1 MRSIALVSIALAM
14 ALPATARGDRPS
26 LRVATVEE
34 LYAAV
39 NSPSSEGAEIVMAP
53 GLYELSM
60 LDPTGAVRP
69 NLGRLELPP
78 GAALRGQNHYHGDME
93 PIGLDDD
100 GDLVFADPAT
110 ESIIDAGGLPASAFV
125 IPLPN
130 EQAGT
135 GVLRIGRANE
145 VSRLTMRN
153 NAVADGLINIDLV
166 PAGVGGMNA
175 RVTRCILEDANESI
189 VYRHFL
195 ANGTDRDSRALI
207 ERNVMRHLHGRFG
220 MGIRIIANNRTHGS
234 TLRLVLR
241 RNRIYDAGY
250 GLHAQAEG
258 SSDHHFEIVSDG
270 NLIEGTATGMGL
282 EGEFSRAGVTG
293 NNHVTWLSRNDAIVD
308 NNRDVASLAQ
318 FQIPGGVVIRGG
330 IVAAGVTASVND
342 SSVRIHLEG
351 THFARGN
358 TQLDLA
364 AYGAWSSG
372 GSVGKR
378 NRVDVV
384 VCDATTEDPTG
395 SFLAVDAV
403 PPDPPSTAAADRNV
417 ASIGAANVTFVDGT
431 NAVLAGIPLEPPLAI
446 HCPAD
451 VTWVTSDPGGA
462 VVPYPPPIVDSCGGA
477 DVTYAPATGTFLAP
491 GTTTVTASSGA
502 VSCRFNVTVVVE

>member
-1 MRSIALVSIALAM
+1 
-14 ALPATARGDRPS
+14 
-26 LRVATVEE
+26 
-34 LYAAV
+34 
-39 NSPSSEGAEIVMAP
+39 
-53 GLYELSM
+53 
-60 LDPTGAVRP
+60 
-69 NLGRLELPP
+69 
-78 GAALRGQNHYHGDME
+78 
-93 PIGLDDD
+93 
-100 GDLVFADPAT
+100 
-110 ESIIDAGGLPASAFV
+110 
-125 IPLPN
+125 
-130 EQAGT
+130 
-135 GVLRIGRANE
+135 
-145 VSRLTMRN
+145 MRN

-308 NNRDVASLAQ
+308 NNRDAASLAQ

-431 NAVLAGIPLEPPLAI
+431 NAVLAGIPLEPAACHPLPRRRHLGHVGPGRRGRPVSA
-446 HCPAD
+446 AD
-451 VTWVTSDPGGA
+451 RRQLRRRGRDVRPRDRHVPRARHDHRDRVERRGELQVSTSPSSSSNCRAPPGGA
-462 VVPYPPPIVDSCGGA
+462 VLVSTSDI
-477 DVTYAPATGTFLAP
+477 GT
-491 GTTTVTASSGA
+491 
-502 VSCRFNVTVVVE
+502 R